1 MKQYPRKLHIINGVG
16 LAIMSNNICV
26 ICGTKFES
34 DRVSKLACSE
44 NCERIRKSNYDRDYY
59 IKFRNANRKNRRKML
74 VEKYSISSSN
84 LHQFD
89 HVCDGCLTKFYYDY
103 VIFENFTNTYV
114 TSFNTTPWGAA
125 CCPNC
130 GLVEEQEMDKEEK
143 IAMPMNEVDK
153 KIYITKL
160 HKSKMP
166 TIKKEAIHFRNGII
180 DFISEAE
187 SVRSKI
193 RRIFD
198 KKILSQEEIDLCIK
212 TLFIAFKNS
221 SKDINTKKT

>member
-1 MKQYPRKLHIINGVG
+1 
-16 LAIMSNNICV
+16 MSNNICI
-26 ICGTKFES
+26 ICKAKFQAE
-34 DRVSKLACSE
+34 RISKLTCSE
-44 NCERIRKSNYDRDYY
+44 ECWRIWDSNVHHDRY
-59 IKFRNANRKNRRKML
+59 IEFRNANRKNRRKML